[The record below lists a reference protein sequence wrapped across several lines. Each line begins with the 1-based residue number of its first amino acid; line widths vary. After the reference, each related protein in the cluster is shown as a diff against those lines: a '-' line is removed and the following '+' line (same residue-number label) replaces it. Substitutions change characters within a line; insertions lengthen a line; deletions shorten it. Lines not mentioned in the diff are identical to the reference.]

1 MKFSLLHKTVFD
13 KKFYTFKKMKFTF
26 LNATLFCLIFS
37 LLFLNCKKNKEEEN
51 NFFES
56 YRYELWKNLVENNY
70 SFDFLGTINDNGSY
84 DDYNGQSFDKN
95 HEGIGG
101 FESEDVLDNINEV
114 LLNIDTPDLI
124 LLSIGGNDLL
134 DGGNPPS
141 EPISNI
147 TQLINELQNYNSYI
161 TIFLEQIAPASN
173 NTMTTQLTQ
182 IINDF
187 NSQIVTLANSSTN
200 NNSNVIAIDMYSDF
214 NESYLADDVHYNEVG
229 AKFIADKYFSGIQ
242 GQFTSSDF
250 IKILPIGDSRVE
262 GNRP

>member
-1 MKFSLLHKTVFD
+1 
-13 KKFYTFKKMKFTF
+13 MKFTF
-26 LNATLFCLIFS
+26 LKTILYCLIFS
-37 LLFLNCKKNKEEEN
+37 VLFFNCKKNKEDEN

-56 YRYELWKNLVENNY
+56 YRYELWKNLIDNNY
-70 SFDFLGTINDNGSY
+70 NFDFLGTINDNGSY
-84 DDYNGQSFDKN
+84 ADYNGKSFDIN

-114 LLNIDTPDLI
+114 LLNIDTPDVI

-147 TQLINELQNYNSYI
+147 TQLINELQNYNHDI
-161 TIFLEQIAPASN
+161 TIFLEKIAPASS
-173 NTMTTQLTQ
+173 TIMTNQLTQ
-182 IINDF
+182 TINDF

-200 NNSNVIAIDMYSDF
+200 NNSNVIALDMYSDF
-214 NESYLADDVHYNEVG
+214 VESYLADDVHYNELG
-229 AKFIADKYFSGIQ
+229 AKFIADIYFGGIQ
-242 GQFTSSDF
+242 GKFSSSEF
-250 IKILPIGDSRVE
+250 IKILPLGDSRVE

>member
-1 MKFSLLHKTVFD
+1 
-13 KKFYTFKKMKFTF
+13 
-26 LNATLFCLIFS
+26 
-37 LLFLNCKKNKEEEN
+37 
-51 NFFES
+51 
-56 YRYELWKNLVENNY
+56 
-70 SFDFLGTINDNGSY
+70 
-84 DDYNGQSFDKN
+84 
-95 HEGIGG
+95 
-101 FESEDVLDNINEV
+101 
-114 LLNIDTPDLI
+114 LNIDTPDLI

>member
-1 MKFSLLHKTVFD
+1 
-13 KKFYTFKKMKFTF
+13 MKFTF
-26 LNATLFCLIFS
+26 FKTILYCLIFS
-37 LLFLNCKKNKEEEN
+37 VLFFNCKKNKEDEN

-56 YRYELWKNLVENNY
+56 YRYELWKNLIDNNY
-70 SFDFLGTINDNGSY
+70 NFDFLGTINDNGSY
-84 DDYNGQSFDKN
+84 ADYNGKSFDIN

-114 LLNIDTPDLI
+114 LLNIDTPDVI

-147 TQLINELQNYNSYI
+147 TQLINELQNYNYDI
-161 TIFLEQIAPASN
+161 TIFLEQIAPASS
-173 NTMTTQLTQ
+173 TIMTNQLTQ
-182 IINDF
+182 TINDF

-200 NNSNVIAIDMYSDF
+200 NNSNVIALDMYSDF
-214 NESYLADDVHYNEVG
+214 IESYLADDVHYNELG
-229 AKFIADKYFSGIQ
+229 AKFIADIYFSGIQ
-242 GQFTSSDF
+242 GKFSSSEF
-250 IKILPIGDSRVE
+250 IKILPLGDSRVE